1 MLNSTQTTPGGLQ
14 VDAARETDLIIEEIR
29 EHVHRRQRCGG
40 VVVGVS
46 GGIDSAVVLAL
57 AARAFTPKRV
67 VALALPEI
75 DSEPQSGSLARLLCD
90 KFGVELIT
98 EEIAPALTGF
108 GCYARRDEAVRR
120 VFPEFD
126 ASQGYKMRITLPS
139 ALAEGNT
146 LNTFSLTII
155 RPDGETLTA
164 PLPAADY
171 QQIVASSNFKQR
183 TRMSMLY
190 YHAEL
195 RNYSVLGTPNKDEHE
210 LGFFVK
216 WGDGAYDYAPI
227 IHLFKT
233 QVYALAEY
241 LGVPSEICLRP
252 PTTDTY
258 SAPCTQ
264 EEFYFRLPF
273 STLDFIWS
281 SMEAGTPNAGIAESL
296 GLSIERIE
304 WITADL
310 ARRLRTCSN
319 ARNLPRYAVRG
330 AISGEGR

>member
-1 MLNSTQTTPGGLQ
+1 MLNPTLSAHSALQ
-14 VDAARETDLIIEEIR
+14 IDAERESALIIEEMR

-40 VVVGVS
+40 VVIGVS
-46 GGIDSAVVLAL
+46 GGIDSAVALAL
-57 AARAFTPKRV
+57 AVRAFTPKRV
-67 VALALPEI
+67 VALALPEV
-75 DSEPQSGSLARLLCD
+75 DSEPQSGSLARQLCD

-98 EEIAPALTGF
+98 EEIAPALVGL

-126 ASQGYKMRITLPS
+126 ASLGYQMRITLPP
-139 ALAEGNT
+139 ALQQGNV
-146 LNTFSLTII
+146 LNTFSLTIV
-155 RPDGETLTA
+155 RPNGEILTA
-164 PLPAADY
+164 PLPAPEY

-195 RNYSVLGTPNKDEHE
+195 RNYAVIGTPNKDEHE
-210 LGFFVK
+210 LGFFVR
-216 WGDGAYDYAPI
+216 WGDGSYDYAPI

-233 QVYALAEY
+233 QVYELASY

-264 EEFYFRLPF
+264 EEFFFRLPF
-273 STLDFIWS
+273 STLDLIWS
-281 SMEAGTPNAGIAESL
+281 SMEDGRPAAEVAEAL
-296 GLSIERIE
+296 ELSVEQVQWVTE
-304 WITADL
+304 DL
-310 ARRLRTCSN
+310 ARRVRSSAHVRTL
-319 ARNLPRYAVRG
+319 ARYATRC
-330 AISGEGR
+330 ATSPRSD

>member
-1 MLNSTQTTPGGLQ
+1 MLNLTQNTPSTLLI
-14 VDAARETDLIIEEIR
+14 DAERETALIVEELR

-40 VVVGVS
+40 VVLGVS
-46 GGIDSAVVLAL
+46 GGIDSAVALAL
-57 AARAFTPKRV
+57 SARAFSPKRV

-98 EEIAPALTGF
+98 EEIAPALTGL

-126 ASQGYKMRITLPS
+126 AALGYQMRITLPP
-139 ALAEGNT
+139 AFQQGNT
-146 LNTFSLTII
+146 LNTFSLTIV
-155 RPDGETLTA
+155 RPDGESLTA
-164 PLPAADY
+164 PLPVREY
-171 QQIVASSNFKQR
+171 QQIVAASNFKQR

-195 RNYSVLGTPNKDEHE
+195 RNYSVVGTPNKDEHE
-210 LGFFVK
+210 LGFFVR
-216 WGDGAYDYAPI
+216 WGDGSYDYAPI
-227 IHLFKT
+227 LHLFKT
-233 QVYALAEY
+233 QVYELAAY

-273 STLDFIWS
+273 STLDYIWAAWEDGS
-281 SMEAGTPNAGIAESL
+281 PASEVATAL
-296 GLSIERIE
+296 GLPVEQVE
-304 WITADL
+304 WFTSDL
-310 ARRLRTCSN
+310 ARRVHACTHVRTLS
-319 ARNLPRYAVRG
+319 RSAVRRALAPQG
-330 AISGEGR
+330 A